1 MIMEGFW
8 NGGRSLSLFVR
19 VGRMAMFFSNNL
31 VVFME
36 IMVLFAFFFGFFG
49 VFWNLF
55 YGLGVVIRI

>member
-36 IMVLFAFFFGFFG
+36 IMVLFAFFLDFLGFFG
-49 VFWNLF
+49 TSFMV
-55 YGLGVVIRI
+55 